1 LAQEL
6 ASTEGFK
13 FSYHRKP
20 IKDLG
25 VPAREEMKE
34 ILDIIDAAVG
44 SDLPVYVHCLG
55 GIGRTGTV
63 VGCWLARHG
72 IACGDA
78 ALECIRKLRR
88 NEARA
93 FVASP
98 ETAHQRR
105 YVREW
110 KEGD

>member
-1 LAQEL
+1 
-6 ASTEGFK
+6 
-13 FSYHRKP
+13 
-20 IKDLG
+20 
-25 VPAREEMKE
+25 MKE

-72 IACGDA
+72 IAVGQA

-93 FVASP
+93 FIASP

-105 YVREW
+105 YVSEW
-110 KEGD
+110 KESD